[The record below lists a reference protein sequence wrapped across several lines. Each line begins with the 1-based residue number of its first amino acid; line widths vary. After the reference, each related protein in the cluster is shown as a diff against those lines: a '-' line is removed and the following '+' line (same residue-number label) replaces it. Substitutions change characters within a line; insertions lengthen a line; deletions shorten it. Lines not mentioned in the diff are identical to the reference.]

1 MPASSPHSALI
12 IGASRSLGR
21 AFQSCEDDAV
31 DGRNCANSGRSL
43 AAWPTGHID
52 PKRAF
57 RAASLTTASAEEVQ
71 GVALRVFKAEWPR
84 QLRADVAFRASALIA
99 V

>member
-12 IGASRSLGR
+12 IGASRGLGR

-31 DGRNCANSGRSL
+31 DGRNCANSGRSP

-57 RAASLTTASAEEVQ
+57 PYIAPEYFWWIGDETMNAPQPFSFA
-71 GVALRVFKAEWPR
+71 PR
-84 QLRADVAFRASALIA
+84 
-99 V
+99 

>member
-1 MPASSPHSALI
+1 MPVSSPQSALI
-12 IGASRSLGR
+12 IGASRGLGR

-31 DGRNCANSGRSL
+31 DGRNCANSGRSP

-57 RAASLTTASAEEVQ
+57 ELHPTTLLQ
-71 GVALRVFKAEWPR
+71 PRRCKALLYGSSKRNG
-84 QLRADVAFRASALIA
+84 RASPRGRCLSS
-99 V
+99 VRL